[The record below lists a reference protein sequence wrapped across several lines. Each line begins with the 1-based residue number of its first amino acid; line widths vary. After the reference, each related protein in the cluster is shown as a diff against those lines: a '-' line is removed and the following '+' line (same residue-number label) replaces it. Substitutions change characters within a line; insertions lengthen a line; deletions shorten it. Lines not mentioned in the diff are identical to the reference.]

1 MGFGLVGLDMRGILT
16 LFIISRNLLVLAEA
30 FSIMSARP
38 WVSKYQNTDMLNTLV
53 IKEMSVWEKEE
64 IPPYLNPS

>member
-1 MGFGLVGLDMRGILT
+1 M
-16 LFIISRNLLVLAEA
+16 FIISRNLLVLAEA